1 MIKLYTVLRTGE
13 VLKAEVFRGLYECNY
28 DLIPVVSEGS
38 TKYINMA
45 RNWDK
50 AFKLCRESIFV
61 GMDSDVI
68 LEKGIVEK
76 MIAALKDFI
85 WVQTKPVKYTKPQH
99 GLFAFKKS

>member
-45 RNWDK
+45 RRPSGASKNNQNPLIS
-50 AFKLCRESIFV
+50 ANYLTSTSEACRQE
-61 GMDSDVI
+61 
-68 LEKGIVEK
+68 LKGSNATAPTVR
-76 MIAALKDFI
+76 
-85 WVQTKPVKYTKPQH
+85 
-99 GLFAFKKS
+99 